1 MTSRQW
7 WLIAA
12 AVTVGT
18 TLTLVLRYVFLKS
31 LTVLGLFAAGLLLAY
46 ALDPVLDTLE
56 HRGYSRLRA
65 VWTVMLLFLAVLAL
79 GVMLVVPA
87 LVSQAQDVAT
97 NWGDYSGKANQ
108 TYQAL
113 RQSFEA
119 YVAERYPEWDVV
131 PFLDSQVTN
140 ANQWL
145 SDHLP
150 GALQWLS
157 QRLLASV
164 GAVGLGALW
173 LLISFHFMLVIDPF
187 RRGLRE
193 MLPRS
198 ADAEVDR
205 VAQEINRMLAQYLR
219 GIVLISVCVGIAA
232 TGVLTTIGLFY
243 GTKYALI
250 VGLITGVTY
259 MVPYVG
265 AIVSAATAG
274 FVGYVTAE
282 HSPWVAAVVS
292 AVSMAMVNQVFDN
305 LLTPRIVGRKVGL
318 HPLVVLFATMT
329 GFSLFGIWG
338 MIVATPV
345 AASVKILLARW
356 LPVRG
361 PDVTARAPDARLELD
376 LAAGLRIL
384 GARLTRLREDIG
396 KAFSPPNQTGTQHGS
411 EHPERHDDAETPS
424 RL

>member
-7 WLIAA
+7 WLIVG
-12 AVTVGT
+12 AVVVGM
-18 TLTLVLRYVFLKS
+18 TLTTVLHYVFLKS

-56 HRGYSRLRA
+56 RRGYSRLRA
-65 VWTVMLLFLAVLAL
+65 VWSVMVLFLALLAL
-79 GVMLVVPA
+79 AVMLVVPA
-87 LVSQAQDVAT
+87 LISQAQDVAA
-97 NWGDYSGKANQ
+97 NWGAYSAKADD

-119 YVAERYPEWDVV
+119 YVIQRYPDWDVV
-131 PFLDSQVTN
+131 PFLDSQVAN
-140 ANQWL
+140 ADQWL

-150 GALQWLS
+150 AALQWVS
-157 QRLLASV
+157 QRLLASL
-164 GAVGLGALW
+164 GAVGLGAIW
-173 LLISFHFMLVIDPF
+173 LLISFHFMLVIDSF
-187 RRGLRE
+187 RHGLRE

-205 VAQEINRMLAQYLR
+205 VSQEINRMLAQYLR
-219 GIVLISVCVGIAA
+219 GIVLISVIVAIAA

-250 VGLITGVTY
+250 VGLVTGVTY
-259 MVPYVG
+259 MVPYIG
-265 AIVSAATAG
+265 PIASAVTAG
-274 FVGYVTAE
+274 FVGYVTAG
-282 HSPWVAAVVS
+282 HSPWAAAALSVVAMAVI
-292 AVSMAMVNQVFDN
+292 NQVFDN

-356 LPVRG
+356 LPVQG
-361 PDVTARAPDARLELD
+361 PDVTVKAPDARLDLD
-376 LAAGLRIL
+376 LAGGLRML
-384 GARLTRLREDIG
+384 GARISRLREDLE
-396 KAFSPPNQTGTQHGS
+396 KAFSAPDTATGS
-411 EHPERHDDAETPS
+411 DEAPEPERSDKSQTPDEP
-424 RL
+424 